1 MGQMLQRNMTYHADL
16 APRRSNWL
24 IAAPLMVVLALAVAW
39 SAVWYAAAG
48 RARTLVDEWRAEQA
62 KAGRVFTCGSQAV
75 GGYPFRIEVR
85 CADAVAELKDTQPA
99 VVLKLKQIIIVVQ
112 VWDTKLLIAEFT
124 GPLSASDPGQPA
136 YLTADWTLAQA
147 SVRGTPALPER
158 ASIAVDGL
166 KLDEPGRRLMDAQH
180 AEFHARV
187 QFGSWPHNPAIDL
200 AAKFV
205 AATAPSLIP
214 LAKDPSDLDV
224 VAVLHGLKDLSPKP
238 TPVRLREWQAAGGRL
253 EVQSARL
260 AQGDAVATANGTL
273 ALSPRGALDGTLK
286 LTAAGAERFIPA
298 LTGDKRGAPASPERG
313 APALDAIERAVPGIG
328 AVRIA
333 PAQQTQIATGLLAL
347 LGQQTT
353 LEGKPAVAM
362 PLKFTDGT
370 ATLGPIPLGKVPP
383 LF

>member
-1 MGQMLQRNMTYHADL
+1 MLQRNTTYHADL
-16 APRRSNWL
+16 APRRSHWV
-24 IAAPLMVVLALAVAW
+24 IAAPLMIVIALALAW
-39 SAVWYAAAG
+39 SGVWYSAAG
-48 RARTLVDEWRAEQA
+48 RAQTLVDEWRTEQA
-62 KAGRVFTCGSQAV
+62 KAGRVFTCGSQAI

-85 CADAVAELKDTQPA
+85 CGDAGAELKDTQPPIA
-99 VVLKLKQIIIVVQ
+99 LKLKQIVIVAQ

-124 GPLSASDPGQPA
+124 GPLAASDPGQPA

-147 SVRGTPALPER
+147 SVRGTPSQPER
-158 ASIAVDGL
+158 ASISVDGL
-166 KLDEPGRRLMDAQH
+166 KLDDPGKRLMDAQH

-205 AATAPSLIP
+205 GATAPGFIP
-214 LAKDPSDLDV
+214 LAKERSDLDV
-224 VAVLHGLKDLSPKP
+224 VAVLHGLKDLAPKP
-238 TPVRLREWQAAGGRL
+238 LPVRLREWQAAGGRL

-260 AQGDAVATANGTL
+260 AQGDALANATGTL
-273 ALSPRGALDGTLK
+273 ALNLRGQVDGTLK

-298 LTGDKRGAPASPERG
+298 LASGDKRGAPLSLDRA
-313 APALDAIERAVPGIG
+313 APALDAIERAVPGLG
-328 AVRIA
+328 SVRIA
-333 PAQQTQIATGLLAL
+333 PAQQTQLASGLLAL

-353 LEGKPAVAM
+353 LEGKPAVTM
-362 PLKFTDGT
+362 PLKFTDGA